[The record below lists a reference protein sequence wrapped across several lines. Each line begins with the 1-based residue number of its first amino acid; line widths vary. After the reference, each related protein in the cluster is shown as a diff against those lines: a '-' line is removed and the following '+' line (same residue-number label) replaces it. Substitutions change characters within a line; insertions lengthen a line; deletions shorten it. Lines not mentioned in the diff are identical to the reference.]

1 MTINIRLVEDDPAD
15 VALIEESFAS
25 LGTDV
30 ALQVVS
36 GGDEALRGRLGD
48 QAARLRNA
56 RRCDAA
62 GAVPAC
68 AGAES
73 GADAGAGYSLTD
85 PVMPET

>member
-36 GGDEALRGRLGD
+36 GGDEALLFC
-48 QAARLRNA
+48 AARRPTPGW
-56 RRCDAA
+56 R
-62 GAVPAC
+62 
-68 AGAES
+68 
-73 GADAGAGYSLTD
+73 D
-85 PVMPET
+85 PI